1 MKNPAI
7 ILIIAFA
14 LLLSLNSSA
23 QNDMIVLQPE
33 KGKEYTYEF
42 RNINYWENEDG
53 EKRNML
59 IRVKTFKVEVDNE
72 STDGKKFFNIKLTEN
87 TIESPISDITCFKDY
102 RFPEYRE
109 EYYNERPPDFY
120 EGLLCRVNFR
130 YSINLETN
138 MLNLENQLEVLEKM
152 KDHLAKKGFPEDEI
166 DKRIEIIDKEVFGQI
181 TSLIEPLFQINIKEF
196 EGAAVDSTNF
206 ETCTNHNNSQITITQ
221 NRFEQGA
228 GLMTRK
234 ITIDQSKNILTGYYF
249 TELDTLD
256 DPNRFG
262 RQNFFK
268 KYNINKTELKEYS
281 DIKPDSLIISGTI
294 ENPGAKKVTLAMLK
308 NPFGDELHQIT
319 VFPDEKNS
327 FRIKTK
333 IEHAGLVFL
342 QFGIYHSNNT
352 PPALCLYA
360 EPGSEI
366 HFEAQGESFPW
377 DIKFKGDHS
386 GAEKLLYDVRQKYNI
401 FHERINLNR
410 IGIYSGT
417 VTYYDIINDYK
428 EFNTFTEEYIN
439 EIPANV
445 FDFITNELRA
455 YFYYAFFDIY
465 GWYRNKPNFPFGYYN
480 LKVPDDLDIKQIQQT
495 LDSLNLYEIYNE
507 HGVYSR
513 FLARKYLSHHFIRVQ
528 KVKEVQ
534 YPLYILDG
542 VTPAFYYINDLDY
555 QVQFARNALTGHP
568 LYNYLVDIFLN
579 ELRQENQFIS
589 NNKIHTLKKVDEYF
603 DLMIRKC
610 DDNEFVSE
618 LQKIKSNNLK
628 WQQDYYV
635 PDIIFFDIEGKE
647 KQMKDFLGKKPAVFY
662 VTSDWSVERYY
673 WDRIAKENTE
683 FNVVL
688 VTDGSN
694 FREWKEYTLKAEP
707 VAHQLYLDSHK
718 NDLLDVFMN
727 NSRHYIAYDKN
738 GKLLGISNNSKEIIK
753 MAGQSLEDSDKGPNK
768 SQMILII
775 IILGSIMLI
784 SLISFLFWRW
794 RARQQFRKEQQQ
806 RRLRELELTAIRSQ
820 MNPHFLFNCLNSVQ
834 NLVRKNMNH
843 EANLYLADFAGLIRK
858 VLQNSEKEEVSL
870 AEELE
875 MLQQYLNLE
884 KLRFDFDFNIS
895 VDKSIDVYNTMVPS
909 VLLQPFAENAIIHGL
924 QNKAGNREIK
934 VEVIRLTALP
944 PEKQISKTDSLTK
957 NDEDTVRPESNVLA
971 NKNFK
976 AQANRALT
984 GLNLIPHD
992 TQGILITIEDNGVG
1006 REAAKNLYEAKNGK
1020 GSKLLKERLEILSK
1034 KQREKCHLEII
1045 DMKDNG
1051 SSGTR
1056 VEIFIPEEK

>member
-7 ILIIAFA
+7 ILIIAIFP
-14 LLLSLNSSA
+14 LMGLNSAA
-23 QNDMIVLQPE
+23 QDDKIVLQPE
-33 KGKEYTYEF
+33 NGKEYIYEF
-42 RNINYWENEDG
+42 RNITYWENEKG

-59 IRVKTFKVEVDNE
+59 IRVKTFKVKVDNE
-72 STDGKKFFNIKLTEN
+72 SPDGKKFLNIKLTEN
-87 TIESPISDITCFKDY
+87 TIENPNSDITCFKDY

-109 EYYNERPPDFY
+109 ENYDERPPDFY
-120 EGLLCRVNFR
+120 EGLLCRVSFR
-130 YSINLETN
+130 YS
-138 MLNLENQLEVLEKM
+138 LNLKTYILNLKNRLEVLEKI
-152 KDHLAKKGFPEDEI
+152 KDHLAEKGFSEDEI
-166 DKRIEIIDKEVFGQI
+166 DKIIEIIDKEIIGQI
-181 TSLIEPLFQINIKEF
+181 TSLIDPLFQFNVNEF
-196 EGAAVDSTNF
+196 EGAAIDSTNF
-206 ETCTNHNNSQITITQ
+206 KTCTDHNHSQITITQ
-221 NRFEQGA
+221 NRFEQGT

-234 ITIDQSKNILTGYYF
+234 ITIDISKNILTGYYS
-249 TELDTLD
+249 TELDSLD

-262 RQNFFK
+262 RQNFLK
-268 KYNINKTELKEYS
+268 KYNIREIKLKEYS
-281 DIKPDSLIISGTI
+281 DIKPDSLIISGII

-308 NPFGDELHQIT
+308 NPFGNELHQIT
-319 VFPDEKNS
+319 VFLDEKNS

-333 IEHAGLVFL
+333 IEYAGLIFL

-352 PPALCLYA
+352 PPALCLYT

-366 HFEAQGESFPW
+366 HFEARGESFPW
-377 DIKFKGDHS
+377 DIEFKGDHTC
-386 GAEKLLYDVRQKYNI
+386 AEKLLYDFREKYNI

-410 IGIYSGT
+410 IGLYSGT
-417 VTYYDIINDYK
+417 IAYNDIINAYK
-428 EFNTFTEEYIN
+428 EFNAFTEKYKN
-439 EIPANV
+439 QIPANV

-455 YFYYAFFDIY
+455 YLYYAFFDIY
-465 GWYRNKPNFPFGYYN
+465 GRYRNKPDFPFGYYN
-480 LKVPDDLDIKQIQQT
+480 LKVPDDLDIEHIQRT
-495 LDSLNLYEIYNE
+495 LDSLDLYKIYNE

-513 FLARKYLSHHFIRVQ
+513 FLARNYLSHHFIKVQ
-528 KVKEVQ
+528 KVKEVR

-542 VTPAFYYINDLDY
+542 VTPGFYYINDPDY
-555 QVQFARNALTGHP
+555 QVQLARNALTGHP
-568 LYNYLVDIFLN
+568 LYNNLVEIFLN
-579 ELRQENQFIS
+579 ELRLENQFIS
-589 NNKIHTLKKVDEYF
+589 NNKIHTLKKLDEYF

-610 DDNEFVSE
+610 DDNEFIDE
-618 LQKIKSNNLK
+618 IKKIKINNLK

-707 VAHQLYLDSHK
+707 VAYQLYLDSHK

-738 GKLLGISNNSKEIIK
+738 GKLLGISNNLKEIIK

-794 RARQQFRKEQQQ
+794 RARQRFLKEQQQ
-806 RRLRELELTAIRSQ
+806 RRLRELELTAIRSR

-834 NLVRKNMNH
+834 NLVRKNMNR
-843 EANLYLADFAGLIRK
+843 EAHLYLADFAGLIRK

-875 MLQQYLNLE
+875 MVQQYLNLE
-884 KLRFDFDFNIS
+884 KLRFDFDFNIT
-895 VDKSIDVYNTMVPS
+895 VDKSIDAYNTMVPS

-924 QNKAGNREIK
+924 QNKAGNRTLKI
-934 VEVIRLTALP
+934 EVIRLTELSSM
-944 PEKQISKTDSLTK
+944 KQISKKDNLTK
-957 NDEDTVRPESNVLA
+957 NDEDPVKPPNNILA
-971 NKNFK
+971 HKGYEDR
-976 AQANRALT
+976 ANAALT
-984 GLNLIPHD
+984 GLNLTPHE
-992 TQGILITIEDNGVG
+992 TQGILIIIEDNGVG
-1006 REAAKNLYEAKNGK
+1006 REATKNLSSATNGK
-1020 GSKLLKERLEILSK
+1020 GSKLLKERLEILSE
-1034 KQREKCHLEII
+1034 KQKNKYYLEII